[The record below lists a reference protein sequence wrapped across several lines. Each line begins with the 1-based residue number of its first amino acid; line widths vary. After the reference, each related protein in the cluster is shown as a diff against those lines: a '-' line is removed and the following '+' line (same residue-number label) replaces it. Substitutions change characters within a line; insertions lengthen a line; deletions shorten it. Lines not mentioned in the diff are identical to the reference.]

1 MSIKD
6 LEGIVNDYI
15 NRNTIY
21 NGEYEIGLFMIQ
33 TKDILKDLTQ
43 EQQNIYKEL
52 AQKQDVIDINDI
64 KTYEGTD

>member
-6 LEGIVNDYI
+6 LEEIVNDYI

-33 TKDILKDLTQ
+33 TKDILKDLIQ
-43 EQQNIYKEL
+43 EQQNLYKEL
-52 AQKQDVIDINDI
+52 AQKQDVIDIDTI
-64 KTYEGTD
+64 KIGGTD